1 MNCHEFAS
9 IVVDLTQP
17 QTAWNCPKIS
27 AALSHAENCTDCSER
42 LSGQRSLAR
51 QLHELARSA
60 VVREAS
66 PQREAALRAAFRE
79 RYGSSIEVADLPAP
93 RGGWKPWVIAI
104 AAMLLVTVAG
114 FIALQKLP
122 GRRPSEPSVP
132 VATGTSPQAAVT
144 TADPI
149 PAPAATATRKQ
160 SEPEVTPSMAARGNE
175 DRAPISPPI
184 AAQPVSVS
192 EPAIAASAR
201 YETTSEFVPL
211 LYGGDPMLM
220 DWGPVVRV
228 EVTGAVLQSLGFPI
242 AGEPSTRRIQA
253 DLMLGQDGLARAIRF
268 VQ

>member
-144 TADPI
+144 TADP
-149 PAPAATATRKQ
+149 
-160 SEPEVTPSMAARGNE
+160 
-175 DRAPISPPI
+175 
-184 AAQPVSVS
+184 
-192 EPAIAASAR
+192 
-201 YETTSEFVPL
+201 
-211 LYGGDPMLM
+211 
-220 DWGPVVRV
+220 
-228 EVTGAVLQSLGFPI
+228 
-242 AGEPSTRRIQA
+242 
-253 DLMLGQDGLARAIRF
+253 
-268 VQ
+268 